1 MFYAHYFDTGFGQD
15 GNAVTR
21 VISMNISIS
30 SKLIM
35 VSSWNV
41 LLGPLD
47 RISTLLAIIFHVMD
61 ATSTERMFDILQLR
75 IVV

>member
-1 MFYAHYFDTGFGQD
+1 
-15 GNAVTR
+15 
-21 VISMNISIS
+21 
-30 SKLIM
+30 M
-35 VSSWNV
+35 VSSGNV

>member
-1 MFYAHYFDTGFGQD
+1 
-15 GNAVTR
+15 
-21 VISMNISIS
+21 
-30 SKLIM
+30 M
-35 VSSWNV
+35 VSSGNV

-47 RISTLLAIIFHVMD
+47 RSSTLLATIFHVLD